1 MKSGSFRK
9 AVSLTLIASMCA
21 SLAACQ
27 SVNESTVT
35 DTSET
40 TTEATTATTSTETTE
55 SSETEETSKF
65 SQDYAYTIYEDSDN
79 PLTLSMG
86 VNIDDYISQS
96 EDGEVFEL
104 FKLASDLG
112 WLEKGLYTYED
123 YEAATESDPDQK
135 RIGHSNW
142 YSYSYDDHRA
152 VFIINEYID
161 NIPDS
166 DRRQVSLISFE
177 YMKNEFTL
185 PYFEDAD
192 SNYAHNKVV
201 LGFDYHYDDD
211 IYFVGGQ
218 RSMCSRE
225 DAIVI
230 AYTLWVM
237 TNSPD
242 DSTDIQ
248 QPFEPFRDDFYGIL
262 LP

>member
-1 MKSGSFRK
+1 MKSDLLRK
-9 AVSLTLIASMCA
+9 AVSLTLITSMCV
-21 SLAACQ
+21 SFAACQ
-27 SVNESTVT
+27 STDASAVT

-40 TTEATTATTSTETTE
+40 TTEAAATTTIETTETTE
-55 SSETEETSKF
+55 TIETSELI
-65 SQDYAYTIYEDSDN
+65 QEYTYTLYDYTDN
-79 PLTLSMG
+79 PVTLCMG
-86 VNIDDYISQS
+86 INIDDYISKTG
-96 EDGEVFEL
+96 DGEVFEL
-104 FKLASDLG
+104 FRLASDLG

-142 YSYSYDDHRA
+142 YSYSYEDHRA

-161 NIPDS
+161 DIPGS

-192 SNYAHNKVV
+192 SNYAHNKVI
-201 LGFDYHYDDD
+201 LSFDFHFEDDC
-211 IYFVGGQ
+211 YFVGGQ

-230 AYTLWVM
+230 AYTLWIM
-237 TNSPD
+237 SNSPD
-242 DSTDIQ
+242 DSSGIQ
-248 QPFEPFRDDFYGIL
+248 EPFEPFRDDFYGIL